1 MEVHRVTELIYMLT
15 KDDVTIPNALE
26 VVDEIM
32 DTNLRYIGFKDPQEG
47 GLAPEKYKPLMA
59 KLRET
64 NMEIFIE
71 VVSESEELNLRSA
84 KLAVDLGVDYL
95 IGGTFIDSSMQAIAG
110 TDIGFFPYI
119 GKIVGHPC
127 ILEGSIEEI
136 AEEGKMVK
144 TKGIAG
150 INLLAYRREPASEVP
165 LLIKDVQAAVGL
177 PLIIAGSIN
186 SYERIEKMKELDVW
200 TFTIGGAIQDGIF
213 VPGGT
218 IKENINAV
226 LEVLK

>member
-1 MEVHRVTELIYMLT
+1 MTDLIYMLT

-32 DTNLRYIGFKDPQEG
+32 DTGLRYIGFKDPQEG
-47 GLAPEKYKPLMA
+47 GLPVDKYKPLMK

-64 NMEIFIE
+64 NMEIMIE
-71 VVSESEELNLRSA
+71 VVSESEELNRRSA

-95 IGGTFIDSSMQAIAG
+95 IGGTFIDSSMEAIKG

-119 GKIVGHPC
+119 GDIVGHPC
-127 ILEGSIEEI
+127 VLEGSIE
-136 AEEGKMVK
+136 AMVEEGKMVK

-150 INLLAYRREPASEVP
+150 INLLAYRREPVSEVP
-165 LLIKDVQAAVGL
+165 LLIQEVQKAVGL

-186 SYERIEKMKELDVW
+186 SFERIKKMKELDVW

-226 LEVLK
+226 LDVL

>member
-1 MEVHRVTELIYMLT
+1 VTQLIYMLT

-47 GLAPEKYKPLMA
+47 GLSPDKYKPLMA

-64 NMEIFIE
+64 DMEIFIE

-84 KLAVDLGVDYL
+84 KLAVDLGVDFVC
-95 IGGTFIDSSMQAIAG
+95 GGTFIDSSMQAIAG

-119 GKIVGHPC
+119 GEIVGHPC
-127 ILEGSIEEI
+127 VLEGTIKGI
-136 AEEGKMVK
+136 VEEGKMVK
-144 TKGIAG
+144 KKGIAG

-165 LLIKDVQAAVGL
+165 LLIQEVQKAVGL

-186 SYERIEKMKELDVW
+186 SFERIDKMKELGVW

-226 LEVLK
+226 LDVL

>member
-1 MEVHRVTELIYMLT
+1 MEVHRVTQLIYMLT

-47 GLAPEKYKPLMA
+47 GLSPDKYTPLMA

-64 NMEIFIE
+64 DMEIFIE

-119 GKIVGHPC
+119 GEIVGHPC
-127 ILEGSIEEI
+127 VLEGTIKGI
-136 AEEGKMVK
+136 VEEGKMVK
-144 TKGIAG
+144 KKGIAG

-165 LLIKDVQAAVGL
+165 LLIQEVQKAVGL

-186 SYERIEKMKELDVW
+186 SFERIEKMQELDVW
-200 TFTIGGAIQDGIF
+200 TFTIGGAIQDRIF

>member
-1 MEVHRVTELIYMLT
+1 MLT

-47 GLAPEKYKPLMA
+47 GLSPDKYKPLMA

-64 NMEIFIE
+64 DMEIFIE

-84 KLAVDLGVDYL
+84 KLAVDLGVDFVC
-95 IGGTFIDSSMQAIAG
+95 GGTFIDSSMQAIAG

-119 GKIVGHPC
+119 GEIVGHPC
-127 ILEGSIEEI
+127 VLEGTIKGMV
-136 AEEGKMVK
+136 EEGKMVK
-144 TKGIAG
+144 KKGIAG

-165 LLIKDVQAAVGL
+165 LLIQEVQKAVGL

-186 SYERIEKMKELDVW
+186 SFERIDKMKELGVW

-226 LEVLK
+226 LDVL

>member
-1 MEVHRVTELIYMLT
+1 MTDLIYMLT

-26 VVDEIM
+26 VVDDIM
-32 DTNLRYIGFKDPQEG
+32 DTDLRYIGFKDPQEG
-47 GLAPEKYKPLMA
+47 GLPVDKYKPLMK

-64 NMEIFIE
+64 NMEIMIE
-71 VVSESEELNLRSA
+71 VVSESEELNQRSA

-95 IGGTFIDSSMQAIAG
+95 IGGTFIDSSMEAIKG

-119 GKIVGHPC
+119 GEIVGHPC
-127 ILEGSIEEI
+127 VLEGSIE
-136 AEEGKMVK
+136 AMVEEGKMVK

-150 INLLAYRREPASEVP
+150 INLLAYRREPVSEVP
-165 LLIKDVQAAVGL
+165 LLIQEVQKAVGL

-186 SYERIEKMKELDVW
+186 SFERIKKMKELDVW

-226 LEVLK
+226 LDVL

>member
-1 MEVHRVTELIYMLT
+1 MTDLIYMLT

-32 DTNLRYIGFKDPQEG
+32 DTDLRYIGFKDPQEG
-47 GLAPEKYKPLMA
+47 GLSTDKYKPLMA

-64 NMEIFIE
+64 DMEIFIE

-110 TDIGFFPYI
+110 TNIGFFPYI
-119 GKIVGHPC
+119 GEIVGHPC
-127 ILEGSIEEI
+127 VLEGSIEEMV
-136 AEEGKMVK
+136 EEGKMVK
-144 TKGIAG
+144 KKGIAG

-165 LLIKDVQAAVGL
+165 LLIQEVQKAVEL

-186 SYERIEKMKELDVW
+186 SYERIEKMKELGVW
-200 TFTIGGAIQDGIF
+200 TFTIGGAIQDRIF

-218 IKENINAV
+218 IKENLNAV
-226 LEVLK
+226 LEALK

>member
-1 MEVHRVTELIYMLT
+1 LEVHRVTQLIYMLT

-47 GLAPEKYKPLMA
+47 GLSPDKYKPLMA

-64 NMEIFIE
+64 DMEIFIE

-84 KLAVDLGVDYL
+84 KLAVDLGVDFVC
-95 IGGTFIDSSMQAIAG
+95 GGTFIDSSMQAIAG

-119 GKIVGHPC
+119 GEIVGHPC
-127 ILEGSIEEI
+127 VLEGTIKGI
-136 AEEGKMVK
+136 VEEGKMVK
-144 TKGIAG
+144 KKGIAG

-165 LLIKDVQAAVGL
+165 LLIQEVQKAVGL

-186 SYERIEKMKELDVW
+186 SFERIDKMKELGVW

-226 LEVLK
+226 LDVL

>member
-1 MEVHRVTELIYMLT
+1 MEVHRVTQLIYMLT

-47 GLAPEKYKPLMA
+47 GLSPDKYKPLMA

-64 NMEIFIE
+64 DMEIFIE

-84 KLAVDLGVDYL
+84 KLAVDLGVDFVC
-95 IGGTFIDSSMQAIAG
+95 GGTFIDSSMQAIAG

-119 GKIVGHPC
+119 GEIVGHPC
-127 ILEGSIEEI
+127 VLEGTIKGI
-136 AEEGKMVK
+136 VEEGKMVK
-144 TKGIAG
+144 KKGIAG

-165 LLIKDVQAAVGL
+165 LLIQEVQKAVGL

-186 SYERIEKMKELDVW
+186 SFERIDKMKELGVW

-226 LEVLK
+226 LDVL

>member
-1 MEVHRVTELIYMLT
+1 MEVHRVTQLIYMLT

-47 GLAPEKYKPLMA
+47 GLSPDKYKPLMA

-64 NMEIFIE
+64 DMEIFIE

-84 KLAVDLGVDYL
+84 KLAVDLGVDFVC
-95 IGGTFIDSSMQAIAG
+95 GGTFIDSSMQAIAG

-119 GKIVGHPC
+119 GEIVGHPC
-127 ILEGSIEEI
+127 VLEGTIKGMV
-136 AEEGKMVK
+136 EEGKMVK
-144 TKGIAG
+144 KKGIAG

-165 LLIKDVQAAVGL
+165 LLIQEVQKAVGL

-186 SYERIEKMKELDVW
+186 SFERIDKMKELGVW

-226 LEVLK
+226 LDVL

>member
-1 MEVHRVTELIYMLT
+1 MTDLIYMLT

-47 GLAPEKYKPLMA
+47 GLSPDKYYKPLMA

-64 NMEIFIE
+64 DMEIFIE

-119 GKIVGHPC
+119 GEIVGHPC
-127 ILEGSIEEI
+127 VLEGSIEDI
-136 AEEGKMVK
+136 VEEGKMVK
-144 TKGIAG
+144 QKGIAG

-165 LLIKDVQAAVGL
+165 LLIKEVQAAVGL

-186 SYERIEKMKELDVW
+186 SFERIKKMQELDVW
-200 TFTIGGAIQDGIF
+200 TFTIGGAIQDRIF

>member
-1 MEVHRVTELIYMLT
+1 MTDLIYMLT

-47 GLAPEKYKPLMA
+47 GLPVDKYKTLMA

-64 NMEIFIE
+64 DMEIFIE
-71 VVSESEELNLRSA
+71 IVSESEELNLRST
-84 KLAVDLGVDYL
+84 KMAVDLGVDFVC
-95 IGGTFIDSSMQAIAG
+95 GGTFIDSSMQALAG
-110 TDIGFFPYI
+110 TEIEFFPYI
-119 GKIVGHPC
+119 GQIVGHPC

-136 AEEGKMVK
+136 AKEGKMVK
-144 TKGIAG
+144 KKGIAG

-165 LLIKDVQAAVGL
+165 LLIQEVQKAVGL

-213 VPGGT
+213 VPGDT

>member
-1 MEVHRVTELIYMLT
+1 MEVHRVTQLIYMLT

-47 GLAPEKYKPLMA
+47 GLSPDKYKPLMA

-64 NMEIFIE
+64 DMEIFIE

-119 GKIVGHPC
+119 GEIVGHPC
-127 ILEGSIEEI
+127 VLEGTIKGMV
-136 AEEGKMVK
+136 EEGKMVK
-144 TKGIAG
+144 KKGIAG

-165 LLIKDVQAAVGL
+165 LLIQEVQKAVGL

-186 SYERIEKMKELDVW
+186 SFERIDKMKELGVW

-226 LEVLK
+226 LDVL